1 MNTQTHTLTH
11 AQRHSC
17 THTRPFSEKPLAAR
31 PQKPRGPIIKAKG
44 VRPSHTSNSFDAPR
58 CLRCALFPFALRL
71 LHTAPPLSLSPLA
84 PSTPAVLAVAAAAA
98 SFVPQRRQV
107 GFLLHLHMTHTHTA
121 RQLSPRS
128 DPKRG
133 CRKKMSKSSRG

>member
-1 MNTQTHTLTH
+1 MNTYTHTPTH
-11 AQRHSC
+11 TDTHTERHSC
-17 THTRPFSEKPLAAR
+17 THMRPFSEKPLAAR

-58 CLRCALFPFALRL
+58 CLRWLLFAFALRL
-71 LHTAPPLSLSPLA
+71 LHTPLPPST
-84 PSTPAVLAVAAAAA
+84 TPAVLAVAA

-128 DPKRG
+128 DPKRE
-133 CRKKMSKSSRG
+133 CRKKCLRAAEGGWGCG